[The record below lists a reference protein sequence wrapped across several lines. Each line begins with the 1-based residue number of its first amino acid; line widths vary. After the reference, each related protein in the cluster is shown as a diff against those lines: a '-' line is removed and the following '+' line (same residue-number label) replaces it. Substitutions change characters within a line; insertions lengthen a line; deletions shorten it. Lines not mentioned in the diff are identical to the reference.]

1 MVMASKYDGLARI
14 IIQNVG
20 GRDNIISLTHCITR
34 LRFKL
39 KDESKANTDVLRAT
53 DGIVTVMQAGG
64 QYQIVIGNHV
74 PDVYAVVCEHAH
86 ITGSAPAQ
94 EGAEKRDMSAGA
106 RLIDFIS
113 GVFQPSLGALAG
125 AGIIKGLLALWVFLA
140 GRMGVDATASGAYQL
155 WYAVGDGFFYFLPFV
170 LAFNTAKKLNMNQFS
185 AFGIAAALLY
195 PSMAN
200 ITSGEVLGTVLSGTR
215 FAMDYY
221 SSFFGIPVIMPP
233 SGYGS
238 SVVPIILALLVA
250 APLEKGLKRTIP
262 DTVKVFFVPVFLF
275 LIMVPLTYLV
285 IGPVSAILCILL
297 QIFFDA
303 LFGLPVIGGLVAGL
317 VIGALWQVLVI
328 FGLHWSLIPLA
339 MINLSTQGYD
349 YLLATS
355 FAASFAQSA
364 AVFAVFIRTKDQ
376 KLKSL
381 ALPAVV
387 SGLCGVTEPAIY
399 GISLPKKKPFVIS
412 CIAAAI
418 GGGII
423 GFAGVKGYTMGGLGI
438 FGFFNYINTNSGSL
452 YSLIWSIVGVAVAM
466 AAAFIMTMATYQE
479 GAAAAGADRAGADG
493 SGVAAGGSRVGGNGE
508 GADGASAGGSEAGED
523 VICKIVSPLKGIA
536 KDLKE
541 APDEAFSGGALGQGV
556 LIVPSEGKL
565 YAPCDG
571 EIATFFP
578 TGHAIGMRTPQGV
591 ELLIHVGMD
600 TVKLDGDG
608 FTPKAKQGETVKQ
621 GDLLLEFD
629 IAKIKAAGCPIDT
642 PIVVTNIDEFTDV
655 IPQHEREVSPGDEI
669 ITIMR

>member
-94 EGAEKRDMSAGA
+94 ESAEKRDMSAGA

-195 PSMAN
+195 PSMVN
-200 ITSGEVLGTVLSGTR
+200 ITSGEVLGTVLSGTK

-233 SGYGS
+233 SGYAS

-349 YLLATS
+349 YLLATA

-364 AVFAVFIRTKDQ
+364 AVFAVFIRTKDH

-381 ALPAVV
+381 AFPAVI

-412 CIAAAI
+412 CIASAI

-423 GFAGVKGYTMGGLGI
+423 GFAGVKAYTMGGLGI
-438 FGFFNYINTNSGSL
+438 FGFFNYINTAGGSL
-452 YSLIWSIVGVAVAM
+452 YSLIWCIVGVAVAM

-479 GAAAAGADRAGADG
+479 GAAAAGAGSAGA
-493 SGVAAGGSRVGGNGE
+493 SGSRVGGNGK
-508 GADGASAGGSEAGED
+508 GADGNGAIAGGNEAGED
-523 VICKIVSPLKGIA
+523 VVCKIVSPLKGIA

-629 IAKIKAAGCPIDT
+629 IAKIKAAGYPIDT
-642 PIVVTNIDEFTDV
+642 PVVVTNIDEFTDV